1 MSGGDDSDA
10 DRILAPRANP
20 DLWGHEEAERQFL
33 SALQQGRLAHG
44 WLLTGPRGI
53 GKATLAFR
61 IARYLLGGHEG
72 TVDLLGAP
80 PQSLAVAPEDQTFA
94 KVAAGAHPDLTVL
107 QREPSPTTGRLSNFI
122 TVDQVRRL
130 AERFTLTSGAGG
142 WRVAIIDCAEE
153 MNPNAANALLKL
165 LEEPPPRSLI
175 LLVSHA
181 PGRLLPTIRSRCR
194 RLALRPL
201 GSELVA
207 RVVAQ
212 RRPDLTPETVAGLAQ
227 LADGSPGR
235 ALALA
240 AVDGLDVYAG
250 IQALLG
256 HLPKVDFAQVHEL
269 GDRLARRGQEA
280 AYEAWI
286 ELFALALS
294 RLVRLAAGPAADGT
308 DSVERQTGQ
317 HLIRLAPLDR
327 WVELWEKVGALAA
340 RAESVNL
347 DKKQVIFNT
356 FVMLEATAQRARA

>member
-1 MSGGDDSDA
+1 MSGDGEGDGKGP
-10 DRILAPRANP
+10 LKPRENP
-20 DLWGHEEAERQFL
+20 DLWGHEKAERQFL

-53 GKATLAFR
+53 GKATLAYR
-61 IARYLLGGHEG
+61 IARYLLGGHNDSL
-72 TVDLLGAP
+72 DLLGEP
-80 PQSLAVAPEDQTFA
+80 PRTLSVAPDDITFSR
-94 KVAAGAHPDLTVL
+94 VAAGGHPDLAVL
-107 QREPSPTTGRLSNFI
+107 QRETSPTTGRLSAHI

-130 AERFTLTSGAGG
+130 AERFTYTSGGGG
-142 WRVAIIDCAEE
+142 WRVAIIDCAED
-153 MNPNAANALLKL
+153 MNVNAANALLKL

-175 LLVSHA
+175 ILVCHA

-201 GSELVA
+201 SADLVS
-207 RVVAQ
+207 RVMAAH
-212 RRPDLTPETVAGLAQ
+212 RPDMAPETMDGLAQ

-250 IQALLG
+250 IQSLLG
-256 HLPKVDFAQVHEL
+256 GLPKIDFSTAHEL
-269 GDRLARRGQEA
+269 GDRLARRGQDA

-286 ELFALALS
+286 DLFTLALS
-294 RLVRLAAGPAADGT
+294 RLVRLGAAPAAGDAD
-308 DSVERQTGQ
+308 SIERRTGQ
-317 HLIRLAPLDR
+317 HLMRLAPLDH

-356 FVMLEATAQRARA
+356 FVMLEATARRARA